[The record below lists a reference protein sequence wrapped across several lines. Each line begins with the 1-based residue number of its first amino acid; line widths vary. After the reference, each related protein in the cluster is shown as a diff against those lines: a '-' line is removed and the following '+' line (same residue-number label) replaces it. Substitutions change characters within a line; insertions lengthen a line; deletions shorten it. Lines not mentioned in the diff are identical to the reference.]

1 MPFPK
6 NKLEKFEQWPYINQ
20 DSSEIIREERVNNT
34 FYPKVSPGII
44 SRLNF
49 LEGIAKPDEAIS
61 LETNMSDP
69 KFLEVWNKLS
79 DQMAIAES
87 QCCRVEPPG
96 VKNIYLFIY
105 LKCGRPP
112 I

>member
-1 MPFPK
+1 MPFNK
-6 NKLEKFEQWPYINQ
+6 NELKKFEEWPYDNQ
-20 DSSEIIREERVNNT
+20 DSREIIREEKVGNT
-34 FYPKVSPGII
+34 FYPKISPGII

-87 QCCRVEPPG
+87 QLEALISSA
-96 VKNIYLFIY
+96 KL
-105 LKCGRPP
+105 
-112 I
+112 